1 MKKSLEKIPF
11 VGYSCRVSGHIYVD
25 NSTPAATRRT
35 MATAERQLS
44 GGMSVVVFP
53 EGARALD
60 GRLHRFR
67 RGAFILA
74 TEFGLPVVPITIDG
88 AYDVMPRGARCL
100 VLDISSLLFT
110 SQYRLLPTEPTIFRR
125 LWTNRSEPSNR
136 LCRKGTSREVE
147 RTFVFPDVFYR
158 QLTDFIKHSG
168 Q

>member
-88 AYDVMPRGARCL
+88 AYDVMPRGA
-100 VLDISSLLFT
+100 SLPRPGHIILT
-110 SQYRLLPTEPTIFRR
+110 IHKPIPASADGTHDLPALMDKSFRAVESALPER
-125 LWTNRSEPSNR
+125 N
-136 LCRKGTSREVE
+136 KSR
-147 RTFVFPDVFYR
+147 
-158 QLTDFIKHSG
+158 G
-168 Q
+168 